1 MIIRPLRP
9 DENKKCTAINSI
21 AYSFSADLDEAASHE
36 LTGEVFGAFLDDG
49 ETLAAKIHPITYLS
63 NYCGKYLPSV
73 GIGGVATLPEYR
85 RSGCIREIFHE
96 IFRIA
101 PERGWATSYLYPF
114 SYSYYRKFGYERVI
128 RRKTIR
134 FPVSVLGFA
143 DRNTDAV
150 LYDNTGRLGDILLIY
165 GRYAEKYNMMFPRDE
180 NTRAY
185 SAEPHKSKKW
195 TYIWYEKSGAPSSL
209 ATVKVE
215 SGCLHVTEIAYADKS
230 GLYGIL
236 GFLRMFEGQVHEVYF
251 TDLPEDSEL
260 DFIADNYSECRYEL
274 QNSAQG
280 RVLLV
285 ETLLAQ
291 NNYPDEPGHFRLFAD
306 DTLEYNRGTYEVEYA
321 GGKSSVKKISGR
333 EFDLS
338 AEIPALSRIMLGCD
352 VFDASNAAYLPGIRL
367 NNSAEDFFRAFPKR
381 KHHLHDYF

>member
-1 MIIRPLRP
+1 MIIRPLRS

-21 AYSFSADLDEAASHE
+21 AYSFSADLNEAASHE
-36 LTGEVFGAFLDDG
+36 LTGEIFGAFLDDG

-85 RSGCIREIFHE
+85 RSGCIREIFNE

-128 RRKTIR
+128 QRKTIR
-134 FPVSVLGFA
+134 FPVSVLGSVE
-143 DRNTDAV
+143 RNTGAV
-150 LYDNTGRLGDILLIY
+150 LYDDESRLGDILLIY
-165 GRYAEKYNMMFPRDE
+165 GRYAAKYNMMFPRDE

-195 TYIWYEKSGAPSSL
+195 TYIWYDKSGSPSSL
-209 ATVKVE
+209 ATVNAE
-215 SGCLHVTEIAYADKS
+215 NGCLNVKELAYSDLN

-236 GFLRMFEGQVHEVYF
+236 GFLRMFEGQVHEFYF

-260 DFIADNYSECRYEL
+260 DFIADSYSECRYEL

-285 ETLLAQ
+285 ETLLK
-291 NNYPDEPGHFRLFAD
+291 NNLYPDEPGHFRLFAD
-306 DTLEYNRGTYEVEYA
+306 DPLEYNRGIYEVEYA
-321 GGKSSVKKISGR
+321 DGKSSVKKISGG
-333 EFDLS
+333 EFDIS

-352 VFDASNAAYLPGIRL
+352 VFDASKAAYLPGIKL
-367 NNSAEDFFRAFPKR
+367 NNSAGDFFRAFPKR